1 MSKTVLKGT
10 NLNKTYKKD
19 DSVKQ
24 ALKDVSFEL
33 KEGEVLGI
41 VGESGSGKS
50 TLLRQIAGIEK
61 PDSGSLFF
69 EEKEYTGASLKYT
82 GGFLQI
88 IFQDAYGSFDPHLT
102 LEKSLLENGHYTLDE
117 IKKVLK
123 KVNLDPELLKRKPHS
138 LSGGQ
143 CQRMAISRA
152 LLTSTRVLLCDEI
165 TSALDVST
173 QAKVVELIGKL
184 NQTEKLSIL
193 FVSHDI
199 ALVSN
204 ICDRIIVMKDGE
216 IVEEGTTDEIIGSP
230 KQEYTKALIS
240 ACSGVCA

>member
-1 MSKTVLKGT
+1 MQNTILKGT
-10 NLNKTYKKD
+10 DICKTFKSKEKE
-19 DSVKQ
+19 KQ
-24 ALKDVSFEL
+24 ALSHVSFDL
-33 KEGEVLGI
+33 KEGEILGI

-50 TLLRQIAGIEK
+50 TLLNVISGIEK
-61 PDSGSLFF
+61 PDSGHLFY
-69 EEKEYTGASLKYT
+69 EDREYTGASLKET
-82 GGFLQI
+82 GTFLQI

-102 LEKSLLENGHYTLDE
+102 FQKSLTEMGNHTEAEVNEVLD
-117 IKKVLK
+117 
-123 KVNLDPELLKRKPHS
+123 KVNLSPKLLQRKPHT

-152 LLTSTRVLLCDEI
+152 LLNKTKVLLCDEI

-184 NQTEKLSIL
+184 NQTENLSIL

-204 ICDRIIVMKDGE
+204 LCHRMIVMKDGKV
-216 IVEEGTTDEIIGSP
+216 VEEGETSEIIGNP
-230 KQEYTKALIS
+230 KDAYTKSLIEAS
-240 ACSGVCA
+240 ERIA